1 MPFILCGV
9 VSARIARDLD
19 ALRSGVIRMS
29 AIADQELPQIQAL
42 MSQYAD
48 RLMDFA
54 DATLVYLA
62 ITSTLR
68 STTMTLKVTDSRAER
83 SLRCSRCRPDDSHK
97 SRLKS
102 RPDRD

>member
-9 VSARIARDLD
+9 VSARIARGLD
-19 ALRSGVIRMS
+19 ALRSGAIRMS

-54 DATLVYLA
+54 DATLAYLA
-62 ITSTLR
+62 IRDHLNFAI
-68 STTMTLKVTDSRAER
+68 DH
-83 SLRCSRCRPDDSHK
+83 DDFESY
-97 SRLKS
+97 RLPGRKKFAVLPLS
-102 RPDRD
+102 PRRQPQIAA